1 MINHVCDCG
10 KKIEHLLLESLD
22 NPTEI
27 GIDSELEIDNGTK
40 DSFTYVNRLYK
51 KVMLNHTKNENLGNL
66 RNKLQTLIENQ
77 LNLGNLRNK
86 LQTLIENQFNE
97 SCYETSQYKPNN
109 DDAIALLKEEIE
121 HLKGDSWKKNKVI
134 LNLIESCKSSLGS
147 LQDNSST

>member
-77 LNLGNLRNK
+77 
-86 LQTLIENQFNE
+86 FNE

-109 DDAIALLKEEIE
+109 ADAIALLKEEIE

>member
-77 LNLGNLRNK
+77 
-86 LQTLIENQFNE
+86 FNE